1 MILAHKT
8 DVGATREAYSIMN
21 GWSIKIVGF
30 CLGDGGH
37 NPLTGNPIAVDRSVS
52 VLPGLLYGT
61 SYDVEST
68 ILDSD
73 TIQVN
78 CTLSTGQAIGIE
90 MSDIGLVARIVTD
103 DEDNGK
109 EFLYAVAN
117 FPLQARENGN
127 LTIQIKLNN

>member
-8 DVGATREAYSIMN
+8 DVGATRESYSIMN

-37 NPLTGNPIAVDRSVS
+37 NPLTENPIAVDRSVS

-61 SYDVEST
+61 SYEVEST

-78 CTLSTGQAIGIE
+78 CYLKSGQAIGIKI
-90 MSDIGLVARIVTD
+90 SNIGLIAQIVTD

-109 EFLYAVAN
+109 EFLYAIAN
-117 FPLQARENGN
+117 FPLQERENGN
-127 LTIQIKLNN
+127 LTIQVKLNN